1 MDVRITTRHA
11 NLSDGFRALAEERAI
26 KLTKYEPR
34 LIAVDLLFD
43 DDHGVFATE
52 ARAEVPGR
60 PPMIARTENGDR
72 RTALDETLR
81 KLGRQLRRERSKR
94 VDHQAAPPAT
104 PSPAVGE

>member
-11 NLSDGFRALAEERAI
+11 DLSDGFRTLADERAR

-43 DDHGVFATE
+43 DDHGVFSTE
-52 ARAEVPGR
+52 ARADVPGR

-72 RTALDETLR
+72 RVALDETLR

-94 VDHQAAPPAT
+94 VDHQAEPAAVTTPPVA
-104 PSPAVGE
+104 E